1 MRLEHQKLGNMA
13 TTPLELVM
21 TDGSRVTLAEGEWA
35 EIEQDRHGRFVRVVK
50 RGRRLTREVEP

>member
-35 EIEQDRHGRFVRVVK
+35 EIEQDNHAPVRM
-50 RGRRLTREVEP
+50 L